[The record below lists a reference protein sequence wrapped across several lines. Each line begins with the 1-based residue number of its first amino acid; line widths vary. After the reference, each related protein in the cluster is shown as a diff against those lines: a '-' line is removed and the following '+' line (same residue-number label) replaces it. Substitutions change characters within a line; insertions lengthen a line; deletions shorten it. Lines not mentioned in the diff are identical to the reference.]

1 MLKDVIERNSI
12 RNIPFLHNL
21 ISFMADTTGKLNS
34 ASSIAKYMKS
44 QGIDVSTNVILN
56 YMSFFEESFLTA
68 TVDRYDIHGKKLL
81 ESTGKTYF
89 GDVGL
94 RNYIVGGERQSDIE
108 KVMENVVYHHLV
120 HLGYK
125 VTVGQLRAG
134 EIDFVCTRPHQR
146 VYVQVAW
153 LIDNDTTFKR
163 EFGALQAINDAYPKY
178 VISATPLLRSA
189 NYEGIT
195 HIHLRKFLTDG
206 FI

>member
-134 EIDFVCTRPHQR
+134 EIDFVCIRPNQR
-146 VYVQVAW
+146 VYVLV
-153 LIDNDTTFKR
+153 
-163 EFGALQAINDAYPKY
+163 E
-178 VISATPLLRSA
+178 
-189 NYEGIT
+189 
-195 HIHLRKFLTDG
+195 FLTDG